1 MPLIKA
7 FHADQTGAPTL
18 NGTVGSLIAVLDA
31 VLVDGYNQVNV
42 ASITRIGTTVTVTT
56 STPHGYNNPVT
67 TYWEAPGVNNI
78 ARIAGA
84 NETQYNGDWAIT
96 YVSAS
101 VFTFQIA
108 TAPATP
114 ATGSITTKRAPAGFT
129 KPYSGT
135 NKGVY
140 RSADITSRQHY
151 LQVTDIADCPN
162 GQGARYAGW
171 RGYESM
177 SSIDLGI
184 YPFPTIVDIGVFGQ
198 YIAKSTTL
206 DATARGWTIYSD
218 GKTFFLVIHADQT
231 TSSPTNYFT
240 SCLLMGFGDILSTAP
255 DAYGTFVCGNLST
268 SATPVTTTNAGLLRP
283 AGSTIPSLASTGS
296 PGVCLAR
303 KYNGQSTPVNP
314 AQILGC
320 GIPENC
326 IGMTSFLDY
335 PNPFDNRMYLSQLQI
350 YDGKV
355 LRGALPLYESPHG
368 VQHVNREL
376 IHNVIGK
383 EGRTF
388 AFLRCGAANSSNNGG
403 VYVDLT
409 GPWD

>member
-177 SSIDLGI
+177 SSMDLGS
-184 YPFPTIVDIGVFGQ
+184 YPFPTIADIGLFGQ
-198 YIAKSTTL
+198 YIVKSSTL

-218 GKTFFLVIHADQT
+218 GKTFFLVVHADQT
-231 TSSPTNYFT
+231 IASPTSFFAT
-240 SCLLMGFGDILSTAP
+240 SMLVGFGDILSTAP
-255 DAYGTFVCGNLST
+255 DAYGTFICGNT
-268 SATPVTTTNAGLLRP
+268 SASTGPAVTTNAGLLRP
-283 AGSTIPSLASTGS
+283 AGNTSPLLTSGS
-296 PGVCLAR
+296 AGVCLAR
-303 KYNGQSTPVNP
+303 KYNGQATPVNP
-314 AQILGC
+314 ASIWGTGL
-320 GIPENC
+320 PELC
-326 IGMTSFLDY
+326 IGGTQFLDY

-350 YDGKV
+350 YDGRV

-368 VQHVNREL
+368 VQHTNRE
-376 IHNVIGK
+376 IVQNIIGK

-388 AFLRCGAANSSNNGG
+388 AFLRCGMSGGTSGG

>member
-42 ASITRIGTTVTVTT
+42 ASIVRVGTTVTVTT

-140 RSADITSRQHY
+140 RSADVTSRQHY

-162 GQGARYAGW
+162 GQGARYGGW
-171 RGYESM
+171 RGFESM
-177 SSIDLGI
+177 SSMDLGN
-184 YPFPTIVDIGVFGQ
+184 YPFPTILAAGTFGQ
-198 YIAKSTTL
+198 YITKSSTL
-206 DATARGWTIYSD
+206 DATARMWSIYSD
-218 GKTFFLVIHADQT
+218 GKTFFLVVHADQT
-231 TSSPTNYFT
+231 TSSPTNYYAY
-240 SCLLMGFGDILSTAP
+240 SGLWGFGDILTTAP
-255 DAYGTFVCGNLST
+255 DAYGTIVVGNT
-268 SATPVTTTNAGLLRP
+268 SASTTTSTTTNSGLCYPSGTTTPSLT
-283 AGSTIPSLASTGS
+283 AGSA
-296 PGVCLAR
+296 GVCLAR
-303 KYNGQSTPVNP
+303 KYNGQATPVWP
-314 AQILGC
+314 AGILGAV
-320 GIPENC
+320 IPEQG
-326 IGMTSFLDY
+326 IGISTFLDY
-335 PNPFDNRMYLSQLQI
+335 PNPFDNRMYLSQLKVF
-350 YDGKV
+350 DGKI
-355 LRGALPLYESPHG
+355 LRGTLPLYESPHG
-368 VQHVNREL
+368 VQHLNREL
-376 IHNVIGK
+376 VNNIIGK

-388 AFLRCGAANSSNNGG
+388 AFLRCSPCNSSYPGG